1 MSCILLNNM
10 LNFRNDSSTSR
21 LINIRNLDVTKM
33 KVQTHVIVTQYL
45 KANRVWRQFWSTQHS
60 WPE

>member
-10 LNFRNDSSTSR
+10 LNFRNDRSTNR

-33 KVQTHVIVTQYL
+33 KVQTHVIVTQYS
-45 KANRVWRQFWSTQHS
+45 KANRVWRQFWSTQH
-60 WPE
+60 